1 VKITY
6 FIDIDFK
13 VHIDGKLKTIVTWS
27 KMTRGQMIKYIIK
40 NRIDNPEELKNF
52 SFNGYKFDHTLSSD
66 KKYVFIKQD

>member
-1 VKITY
+1 MVIVKN
-6 FIDIDFK
+6 
-13 VHIDGKLKTIVTWS
+13 
-27 KMTRGQMIKYIIK
+27 KYIIK

>member
-1 VKITY
+1 MTY

-13 VHIDGKLKTIVTWS
+13 VHIAGKLKTMVTCS
-27 KMTRGQMIKYIIK
+27 KMTRDQMIKYIIK

>member
-1 VKITY
+1 MTY

-13 VHIDGKLKTIVTWS
+13 VHIDEKLKTIVTWS
-27 KMTRGQMIKYIIK
+27 KMTRGQMIK